1 MILERKN
8 MKRSS
13 NLGEF
18 LRYTILNILGMAVLS
33 WHWIKKKIVFIFR
46 SRSQVLGLLEVPF
59 PLERL
64 L

>member
-18 LRYTILNILGMAVLS
+18 LRYTILNILGMAGLS
-33 WHWIKKKIVFIFR
+33 CYILADTF
-46 SRSQVLGLLEVPF
+46 LLLQEQAPMVW
-59 PLERL
+59 L